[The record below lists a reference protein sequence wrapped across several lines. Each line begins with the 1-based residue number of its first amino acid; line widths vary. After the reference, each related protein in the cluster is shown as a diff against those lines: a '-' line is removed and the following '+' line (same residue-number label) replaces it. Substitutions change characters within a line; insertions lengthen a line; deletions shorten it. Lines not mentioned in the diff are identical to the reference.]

1 MMMMMMIQT
10 SGISVK
16 PVVSLSKMTTKNK

>member
-1 MMMMMMIQT
+1 MMMMIQT